1 MSLLERRKNETKVTD
16 YKVRAIGAY
25 EEALQYLDAA
35 EKMDSKRCELHLIS
49 PTITMGVFACE
60 LFSKSIAYACS
71 QRSEIRGHKLKTDIY
86 KMFSEETRNNL
97 KNSVYDKQHFEEYV
111 SDIEELFEVWRY
123 NFEYEKK
130 TSHYSFV
137 LEYARALKTECERIL
152 LEKEL
157 LPINA

>member
-1 MSLLERRKNETKVTD
+1 MRTKLYLPIISLLAMSVFVFISCDDSDSDTTKPV
-16 YKVRAIGAY
+16 I
-25 EEALQYLDAA
+25 
-35 EKMDSKRCELHLIS
+35 ELHEPEEGQALKIGS
-49 PTITMGVFACE
+49 EYGV
-60 LFSKSIAYACS
+60 
-71 QRSEIRGHKLKTDIY
+71 HKLKTDCY

-137 LEYARALKTECERIL
+137 LEYARALKTECKRIL
-152 LEKEL
+152 LEKR
-157 LPINA
+157 IVTN

>member
-1 MSLLERRKNETKVTD
+1 
-16 YKVRAIGAY
+16 
-25 EEALQYLDAA
+25 
-35 EKMDSKRCELHLIS
+35 
-49 PTITMGVFACE
+49 MGVVY
-60 LFSKSIAYACS
+60 FSIIPTFEPSRYCKCWIVC
-71 QRSEIRGHKLKTDIY
+71 
-86 KMFSEETRNNL
+86 F
-97 KNSVYDKQHFEEYV
+97 YDKQHLEEYV

-157 LPINA
+157 LPN

>member
-1 MSLLERRKNETKVTD
+1 MCRIDTSE
-16 YKVRAIGAY
+16 
-25 EEALQYLDAA
+25 
-35 EKMDSKRCELHLIS
+35 
-49 PTITMGVFACE
+49 
-60 LFSKSIAYACS
+60 KSIAYACS
-71 QRSEIRGHKLKTDIY
+71 QRSEIRGHKLKTDFY
-86 KMFSEETRNNL
+86 KMFSEETINNL